1 MKSGEKMS
9 QNKETVRFQMVQ
21 PLRDLE
27 SNWEVDVAKNL
38 EDYLLKICSGEVTGE
53 DNGHLSINFA
63 EAAMVIQNSIQVY
76 SRKVEYLYSLVLNAL
91 EFITQQSQPN
101 QSEEGGE
108 SGDHSDRDEEGG
120 ERSAPDDENDEFWV
134 PDDIPVEANITLENE
149 ACCTLDDFVKPPADL
164 LVLEGDCLDANG
176 EGGELE
182 SYLLAK
188 CDLYRDFL
196 LLDPSD
202 AAAVDEFLREEQVP
216 VKMQNGVNRGSSQHA
231 HKSFLSPTR
240 QKGGSAIKSP
250 IAHMDQS
257 PGLDRGFDFN
267 DFSDNVPQNN
277 NSEFEMDGDGYP
289 GFEDDD
295 DDSDEDDP
303 WKPLNPHEPGNLKVK
318 PFKKVKARGWD
329 GSKPSKRI
337 PITKDFPLAPLHG
350 PISSD
355 LTQIWESQRHSSGSQ
370 QSESPPLY
378 EKLRQSLVLGE
389 HGTFDEYKS
398 KVAEEVNGYDSED
411 ANFGPPEFDM
421 PESTYMNED
430 HDDGNAHCHTD
441 NAYGNDVPTHND
453 DAYGN
458 NDPTPPDANLEDL
471 CHKHLDSLVA
481 NLNDIEKQT
490 EMAARVSTWKQR
502 IEQNLEEQDSLP
514 PFDIHTY
521 GEKVLEKLSEV
532 NGEGEKTMSF
542 TDVVKGQEKHD
553 VARTFSALLQLV
565 NNGNVDLL
573 RVNDDDDKVLRV
585 DDNDKER
592 KCYTAKK
599 PFYIKLLRHKRRPEV
614 QLRSS
619 KKKAKS
625 PPTNTKA
632 PGGKGKSVKQNL

>member
-1 MKSGEKMS
+1 MS
-9 QNKETVRFQMVQ
+9 QNKEASGSGERFQMVQ
-21 PLRDLE
+21 PLRDLQL
-27 SNWEVDVAKNL
+27 NWEVDVAKNL

-108 SGDHSDRDEEGG
+108 SGGRSPCDEGG

-134 PDDIPVEANITLENE
+134 PDDIPVEPNITLDNE

-164 LVLEGDCLDANG
+164 LVLEGDCLDADG
-176 EGGELE
+176 EGGELD

-202 AAAVDEFLREEQVP
+202 AAAVDEYLKEEQGP
-216 VKMQNGVNRGSSQHA
+216 VRKQNGVNRGSSQPCHQ
-231 HKSFLSPTR
+231 SFLSPSK
-240 QKGGSAIKSP
+240 QKAGSAFKSP
-250 IAHMDQS
+250 IANIDQS
-257 PGLDRGFDFN
+257 PRLDHGFDFGE
-267 DFSDNVPQNN
+267 FSDNVPQNN
-277 NSEFEMDGDGYP
+277 NSEFEMDTGEYP
-289 GFEDDD
+289 SSENND

-318 PFKKVKARGWD
+318 PFKKVKACGWD
-329 GSKPSKRI
+329 GSKANKKS

-350 PISSD
+350 PISFD
-355 LTQIWESQRHSSGSQ
+355 LTQIWESQRRSSESQ
-370 QSESPPLY
+370 QSKSPPLY

-389 HGTFDEYKS
+389 HGTFDEFKS
-398 KVAEEVNGYDSED
+398 KVADEVNGYDSENAD
-411 ANFGPPEFDM
+411 FGPPEFDM
-421 PESTYMNED
+421 PENTYMNED
-430 HDDGNAHCHTD
+430 HDDGTAHFHTD
-441 NAYGNDVPTHND
+441 DAYGNDVPTQND
-453 DAYGN
+453 NAYGN
-458 NDPTPPDANLEDL
+458 NDPTPDANLEDL

-481 NLNDIEKQT
+481 NLNEIEKQT

-502 IEQNLEEQDSLP
+502 MEQNLEEEDSLP

-532 NGEGEKTMSF
+532 NEEGEKTMSF
-542 TDVVKGQEKHD
+542 TDVVKGQDKHD

-565 NNGNVDLL
+565 NNGNVALL
-573 RVNDDDDKVLRV
+573 RVDDDDANVLRV

-632 PGGKGKSVKQNL
+632 SGRKGKSVKQNL